1 MNIYENEILSR
12 DLELNFIKPIED
24 NSLLTIREGIIQP
37 SYNAISIHHDCTN
50 LGHLRSFELIL
61 VLLLAT
67 IAITS
72 SLKMFFSKSNINTQ
86 IPNVLSILGSCTLI
100 IITQNIGSLYK
111 TTTLN
116 FNSLLFVSA
125 AYIIILIIISIISA
139 QKLSDSSKS
148 DNIVDSY
155 EDNCEGDEYNQDDYK
170 DNEYDE
176 FELD

>member
-50 LGHLRSFELIL
+50 LGYLRSFELIL

-125 AYIIILIIISIISA
+125 AYIITLIIISIISA

-155 EDNCEGDEYNQDDYK
+155 EDNCEGDEYNQDDYE